1 MTLIKIVGY
10 SGLES
15 MEEEKDN
22 EVLNVKVEES
32 MWYYWSPNLKVDRFQ
47 STDFASSRVSPSQQ
61 TIAIPQIMVSLW
73 LRETYSTIKGPH

>member
-32 MWYYWSPNLKVDRFQ
+32 MWYY
-47 STDFASSRVSPSQQ
+47 
-61 TIAIPQIMVSLW
+61 
-73 LRETYSTIKGPH
+73 